1 MKKLMIICLLSLSL
15 ACGLPVISGL
25 FPSSPTKQEEKY
37 VILRPI
43 KVNNQWGYI
52 NETGKVIVEPQYFY
66 ANEYSEGLGAVRV
79 ELGDRVLYGFL
90 DETGKMSIPPQFGA
104 VSEFS
109 DGLAAVRTDNGWGY
123 INKTGVLGIEDK
135 YTAAMDFSDG
145 VAGVS
150 INNFPNPSF
159 FGYIDSSGNTAFEF
173 DLEFFDK
180 HEFPG
185 FSEGL
190 APIVEEKK
198 CFYIDKKGEI
208 QLEVRID
215 QECLGAG
222 SFLDGIA
229 SVTIK
234 DAISGVRKGGFI
246 NNKGKVIIPTIY
258 SQFNDFS
265 EGLTAA
271 GFGVEHDFKYGYIDV
286 EGKVVIKPQFYNAF
300 SFSEGLAA
308 VQLVKDGDFG
318 FIDNSGKVVI
328 EPKYGIPDGIYGGF
342 YGGLA
347 KVPCNDKYCYINKYG
362 DIVWELEE

>member
-1 MKKLMIICLLSLSL
+1 MKKLMIICFLSLSL
-15 ACGLPVISGL
+15 ACSLPVISGL
-25 FPSSPTKQEEKY
+25 FPSSPTKQEVKY

-52 NETGKVIVEPQYFY
+52 NETGKIIVEPQYFY
-66 ANEYSEGLGAVRV
+66 AHEYSEGLGAVSV
-79 ELGDRVLYGFL
+79 DIGDRVLFGFL
-90 DETGKMSIPPQFGA
+90 DETGKMSIPPQFSE

-109 DGLAAVRTDNGWGY
+109 GGLAAVRTDNGWGY
-123 INKTGVLGIEDK
+123 INKAGVLVIEDK

-145 VAGVS
+145 LAGVS
-150 INNFPNPSF
+150 IFYFPDPAF
-159 FGYIDSSGNTAFEF
+159 YGYIDESGKLAFEV
-173 DLEFFDK
+173 DLEFFDEN
-180 HEFPG
+180 EFPE

-190 APIVEEKK
+190 APIIKDER

-208 QLEVRID
+208 QFEVGVD

-229 SVTIK
+229 SVSIN
-234 DAISGVRKGGFI
+234 DAISGVRKGGFTTT
-246 NNKGKVIIPTIY
+246 KGKVIIPTIY

-265 EGLTAA
+265 EGLAVV
-271 GFGVEHDFKYGYIDV
+271 GFGVEHDFKHGYIDV
-286 EGKVVIKPQFYNAF
+286 DGNVVIKPQFYNAF

-318 FIDNSGKVVI
+318 FINHSGKVVI
-328 EPKYGIPDGIYGGF
+328 GPKFGIAESF

-347 KVPCNDKYCYINKYG
+347 KVPCIDKYCYINKHG